1 MFVFFV
7 TDDHCSI
14 LHRLLP
20 SNMVLALSC
29 NIKGCLLNFFV
40 SQYFLISVSSVAKS
54 GFFFF
59 WPSGWCLPTKNR
71 KITACNASLSGNQSA
86 QPPPR
91 GYSSEGDSGGT
102 LSEGQRMRFCC
113 LGKLFPEPYN
123 MCHISCLNSCHWAE
137 ERQQKRF
144 EGMDIEELGSKD
156 TQVGRKFQE
165 AWQLWH
171 WNTVVRVMSQ
181 NPEDCTVLPKE
192 NPLPSTCFVSPLLH
206 KPWNSSDN
214 LEMENRYEQTKV
226 TSKPHLCYI
235 DEILL

>member
-1 MFVFFV
+1 MITAVYCIACCHPTWSWLYHAILGAVFWIF
-7 TDDHCSI
+7 
-14 LHRLLP
+14 
-20 SNMVLALSC
+20 LSL
-29 NIKGCLLNFFV
+29 NIFWFLFRPLLNLV
-40 SQYFLISVSSVAKS
+40 S
-54 GFFFF
+54 FFF